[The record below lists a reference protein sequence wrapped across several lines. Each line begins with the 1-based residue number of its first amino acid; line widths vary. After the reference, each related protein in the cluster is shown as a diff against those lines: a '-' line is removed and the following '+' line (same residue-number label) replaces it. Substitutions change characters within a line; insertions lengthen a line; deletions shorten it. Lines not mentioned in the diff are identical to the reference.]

1 MTMEGGTMLQ
11 QVLQT
16 VSAGGVHSLHQLAQQ
31 LDISEELL
39 VSMIDEL
46 VRMGYLK
53 PLRASCAER
62 CPHCPEANRCGIGSS
77 SRAWALTTNGEK
89 IAQR

>member
-1 MTMEGGTMLQ
+1 MLQ
-11 QVLQT
+11 HILQA
-16 VSAGGVHSLHQLAQQ
+16 VSAGGVHSLRELAQQ

-39 VSMIDEL
+39 ASMIDQL

-53 PLRASCAER
+53 PLGASCVEH
-62 CPHCPEANRCGIGSS
+62 CHNCPEANRCSIGSS
-77 SRAWALTTNGEK
+77 GRAWVLTTRGGK

>member
-1 MTMEGGTMLQ
+1 MLQ
-11 QVLQT
+11 QILQA
-16 VSAGGVHSLHQLAQQ
+16 VCAGGLYSLRELAQQ

-39 VSMIDEL
+39 ESMIDQL

-53 PLRASCAER
+53 PLGASCVEH
-62 CPHCPEANRCGIGSS
+62 CHNCPEANRCSIGGSG
-77 SRAWALTTNGEK
+77 RVWVLTARGEK